1 MRQDQFTT
9 RFQELLGEAQSMAV
23 ERSQQYIDPLHLLLA
38 VLKDTEGTGRTL
50 LERSGVRVR
59 ELERKVKEAI
69 GKLPEVSGAADNVQI
84 SRELMAILNSMERE
98 AERLGDKFISTDLFL
113 LALCDSKCD
122 AARLAQEEGLNKPSL
137 ENAILSVRGGEKVD
151 NPEAEN
157 NREALKKYTVDLT
170 EKAKEGKLDP
180 VIGRDDEIRRAM
192 QILQRRSKNNPVLIG
207 EPGVGKTAVV
217 EGLAQRIV
225 NGEVPDTLRNKR
237 VLSLDMAGLVAGA
250 KYRGEFEERL
260 KALLKEVVAEEGRI
274 ILFIDEI
281 HTVVGAGKT
290 EGAMDAGN
298 MLKPMLARGELHCI
312 GATTLDE
319 YRQYIE
325 KDPAL
330 ERRFQP
336 VQVDEPTV
344 EDTISILRGLKE
356 RYEVFHGVKI
366 NDNALIAAATLSD
379 RYITDRFLPDKAID
393 LVDEACAM
401 IKTEM
406 DSMPSEMDDLAH
418 RITQLQIEQVSLKK
432 ETDALSQSRLKDLE
446 KELAE
451 LQDKFRSMKAKW
463 ENEKNAI
470 GKVQSL
476 REQIEQ
482 TNADIEK
489 AQREYDLNKAAELK
503 YGKLPQLQKQLEEEE
518 KIAAA
523 KKEDSLLRDR
533 VTDEEIA
540 RIVARWTGIPVE
552 KLVEG
557 EREKLLHLDDVLHQR
572 VIGQDEAVTKVS
584 EAILRSRAGIA
595 NPNRPIG
602 SFLFLGPTGV
612 GKTELAKA
620 LAQALFDDER
630 NMVRIDMTEYMEK
643 FSVSRL
649 IGAPPGYVGYE
660 EGGQLTEAVRRK
672 PYSVVLFDEVEKAHP
687 DVFNILLQ
695 VLDDGRITDSQGRT
709 VDFKNTVIILT
720 SNLGSDIILND
731 LEQRRANG
739 SNELSEEAKH
749 QIDQLLKSKFR
760 PEFLNR
766 LDEIVYYKSLTKD
779 EMRRIVDLQ
788 LQDLRK
794 RMDEGKHLKLEVTTA
809 AKDFIIDSAYD
820 SVYGARPIKRFIQ
833 SRVETLI
840 AKAIIQGSYTEGNTL
855 TVDCENG
862 ALTLR

>member
-1 MRQDQFTT
+1 MAKRDLPP
-9 RFQELLGEAQSMAV
+9 ELSAALRLAWALAARLGHACVGTE
-23 ERSQQYIDPLHLLLA
+23 HLLLA
-38 VLKDTEGTGRTL
+38 LAMQPQGADGRLLHWAGLTGPEIAAAVLRLHGRGAPSDVLPQGLTQAARRAVSRALNGPERLLTALLRESGCSAVRL
-50 LERSGVRVR
+50 LEHCGICPQQLFTQLCEGELARKERSMQNTRLLDQFGIDM
-59 ELERKVKEAI
+59 LERA
-69 GKLPEVSGAADNVQI
+69 GK
-84 SRELMAILNSMERE
+84 
-98 AERLGDKFISTDLFL
+98 
-113 LALCDSKCD
+113 
-122 AARLAQEEGLNKPSL
+122 QE
-137 ENAILSVRGGEKVD
+137 
-151 NPEAEN
+151 
-157 NREALKKYTVDLT
+157 
-170 EKAKEGKLDP
+170 P
-180 VIGRDDEIRRAM
+180 VIGRRQEIETVL
-192 QILQRRSKNNPVLIG
+192 QILSRRHKNNPALIG
-207 EPGVGKTAVV
+207 EPGVGKTAIV
-217 EGLAQRIV
+217 EGVAQYLAA
-225 NGEVPDTLRNKR
+225 GTVPEPLRGKR
-237 VLSLDMAGLVAGA
+237 LYALDMASVIAGT
-250 KYRGEFEERL
+250 KYRGEFEERVRDIL
-260 KALLKEVVAEEGRI
+260 AEVRRVQNV
-274 ILFIDEI
+274 ILFVDEM
-281 HTVVGAGKT
+281 HTLVGAGAA
-290 EGAMDAGN
+290 EGAIDAAN
-298 MLKPMLARGELHCI
+298 LLKPALGRGELQLI
-312 GATTLDE
+312 GATTLRE
-319 YRQYIE
+319 YRSSIE
-325 KDPAL
+325 KDAAL

-336 VQVDEPTV
+336 VMVDEPTV

-366 NDNALIAAATLSD
+366 NDSALIAAATLSD